1 MINKNKIIFGGVG
14 FLISLAF
21 VFYLGSFVV
30 PKVLVTLTK
39 ATGVSKVS
47 LSKSFVLGEKIMAK
61 ADGVDKCVVNVFVL
75 DADGMGIAG
84 KQVQLS
90 GLESQVSV
98 TDNTGK
104 ATFEL
109 TSTMAKQY
117 ELAASIG
124 GASLGKTM
132 KVTFRN

>member
-1 MINKNKIIFGGVG
+1 MINKNKIIFGGVV
-14 FLISLAF
+14 FLVSLAF